1 MKLYGLAGV
10 CAIAYFL
17 TLALGD
23 WVLLGWIGFCSSSPS
38 CPTPTW
44 ATPDSAVGPGP
55 PIPGGRRS

>member
-23 WVLLGWIGFCSSSPS
+23 WVLLGWIGFILFVL
-38 CPTPTW
+38 
-44 ATPDSAVGPGP
+44 AVMSDTDLGDA
-55 PIPGGRRS
+55 R